1 MTLGQI
7 KVKKRY
13 TLTDSIRVVSPKI
26 NSFMNEQSMTESS
39 DLKSDFVRD
48 IFQDRIIKSV
58 GIFL

>member
-1 MTLGQI
+1 VTLGQI